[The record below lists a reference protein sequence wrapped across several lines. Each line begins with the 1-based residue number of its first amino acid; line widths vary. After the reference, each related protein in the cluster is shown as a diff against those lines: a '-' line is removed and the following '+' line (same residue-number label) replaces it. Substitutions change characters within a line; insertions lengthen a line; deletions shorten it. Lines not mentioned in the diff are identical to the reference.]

1 MKIFKLLLLPLGLL
15 IFSVFLFQPGHGLAA
30 LRLQEITVELM
41 CQCGCT
47 KVLADCTCGTADQM
61 REAID
66 KMINNG
72 QSKKDILAY
81 YVSQYGEKIL
91 SAPTKKG
98 FNLTA
103 WIVPFLA
110 VGVGGAAVYFVV
122 LSWAGP
128 GRGREL
134 PVSEEP
140 GPTSVAER
148 FQEQLEKDLKSLD

>member
-1 MKIFKLLLLPLGLL
+1 MVIYKLLLLPLGL
-15 IFSVFLFQPGHGLAA
+15 IVFFGLLLHPDTGMTA

-47 KVLADCTCGTADQM
+47 KVLADCTCGTAADMQA
-61 REAID
+61 AIQ
-66 KMINNG
+66 KMIDNG

-81 YVSQYGEKIL
+81 YVSQFGEKIL

-98 FNLTA
+98 FNLAA

-110 VGVGGAAVYFVV
+110 VGAGGTAVYFVV

-128 GRGREL
+128 GRKREL
-134 PVSEEP
+134 PASEEA
-140 GPTSVAER
+140 GPAVVPAR
-148 FQEQLEKDLKSLD
+148 LQEQLERDLKSLD